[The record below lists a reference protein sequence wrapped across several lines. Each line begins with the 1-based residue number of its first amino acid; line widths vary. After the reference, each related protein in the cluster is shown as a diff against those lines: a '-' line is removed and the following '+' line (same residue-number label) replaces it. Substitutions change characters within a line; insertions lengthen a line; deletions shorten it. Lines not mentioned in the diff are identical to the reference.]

1 MPHSPGM
8 THNHSPSPALD
19 ERDAA
24 TYIGYTTSALR
35 AWRRQGRGPA
45 YIKAGR
51 SVRYLVRDL
60 DAWLAAHR
68 VATQEVQ

>member
-1 MPHSPGM
+1 MAQQH
-8 THNHSPSPALD
+8 TASPALD

-60 DAWLAAHR
+60 DAWLEAHR
-68 VATQEVQ
+68 VPTRECA